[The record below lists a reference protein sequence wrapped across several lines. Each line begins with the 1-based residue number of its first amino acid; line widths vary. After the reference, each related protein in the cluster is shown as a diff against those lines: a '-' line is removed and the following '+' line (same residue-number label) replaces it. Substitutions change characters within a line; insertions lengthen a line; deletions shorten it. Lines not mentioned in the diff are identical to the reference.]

1 MNIAFL
7 GTGLMGSAMAERVA
21 SSKLKVIKSG
31 TDVGINQI
39 GVYNRSVEKTQKLKE
54 LGAAIYTDPV
64 EAIKSSE
71 VVIIMLSE
79 YSAINEVLFKNSYS
93 DFSGKTVIMMST
105 IASEESK
112 ALEEKI
118 KSFGGIYLEA
128 PVLGSTPQAKEGSLF
143 ILVGGDKELA
153 EKYESLFEIMGEYNY
168 LGKVGNAS
176 SIKLALNQM
185 IATETAAI
193 SMSLGYLLN
202 KGIDINPFMN
212 ILRKSALYA
221 PTFDK
226 KLNNYLDDN
235 YENPNFP
242 LKHMLKDI
250 KLIENDFGKAS
261 VNTAVLKSMIELISS
276 GVEKGFGDNDYSAMF
291 KTFNPDQK

>member
-1 MNIAFL
+1 M
-7 GTGLMGSAMAERVA
+7 
-21 SSKLKVIKSG
+21 
-31 TDVGINQI
+31 
-39 GVYNRSVEKTQKLKE
+39 
-54 LGAAIYTDPV
+54 
-64 EAIKSSE
+64 
-71 VVIIMLSE
+71 
-79 YSAINEVLFKNSYS
+79 
-93 DFSGKTVIMMST
+93 
-105 IASEESK
+105 
-112 ALEEKI
+112 
-118 KSFGGIYLEA
+118 
-128 PVLGSTPQAKEGSLF
+128 
-143 ILVGGDKELA
+143 GGDKELA
-153 EKYESLFEIMGEYNY
+153 EKYKSLLKVMGEYNY